1 MSYSNG
7 TQLKSSS
14 SAGPTGNNNNNNNG
28 GGPPR
33 QPLPPPG
40 RPQSYSYSRDSDRLQ
55 WEMRPAN
62 RTPNTTPVSTV
73 LNSPDLTDLD
83 TKLRY
88 QHSTLMQHHQIKVG
102 RSPVGSGGNN
112 DSNNSTNPSSPTLQ
126 TSHPGRHQAEAAF
139 SSFSLLSDG
148 EMVVFDDI
156 DMTMGLNRNWRMSGD
171 RDILGS
177 SPVPS
182 GSENEEEDN
191 SCASGGQEDGGK
203 DDERN
208 YYDVDS
214 SKIQRIIGGLTIA
227 EYEGSPRRF
236 GMVDRDD
243 LGGDGGGGGGGFGG
257 GRSAGMPRPGF
268 PKVGFGYDRFPE
280 L

>member
-14 SAGPTGNNNNNNNG
+14 SAGPPTGANNNNGGGGG

-126 TSHPGRHQAEAAF
+126 TSGHPGRHQAEAVF

-148 EMVVFDDI
+148 DIVVFDDI
-156 DMTMGLNRNWRMSGD
+156 DTTMGLNRNWRMSGD

-182 GSENEEEDN
+182 ESENEEEDN
-191 SCASGGQEDGGK
+191 SCASGTGQDGGGGGGR

-236 GMVDRDD
+236 GMVDRDEV
-243 LGGDGGGGGGGFGG
+243 GG

-268 PKVGFGYDRFPE
+268 PKVGFEVVFILSRN
-280 L
+280 